1 MLFIT
6 SIDNIIRS
14 NTVILISFNGERGII
29 LNLIQFFVSFV
40 LYFVIFFGLAFIL
53 NMLLRTTWLMTLL
66 YPIIILLVISGNG
79 LADYFIDT
87 KEAFLQIQNTINN
100 TIALEDYIILSG
112 GLIGTIVSGIIIR
125 LLRKSGY
132 QMF

>member
-1 MLFIT
+1 MLFTT
-6 SIDNIIRS
+6 SIDNIIRG
-14 NTVILISFNGERGII
+14 NIVNLIRVYGERGII
-29 LNLIQFFVSFV
+29 LNLIQFFVSFI

-87 KEAFLQIQNTINN
+87 KEAFLQIQHTIN
-100 TIALEDYIILSG
+100 TVTLDDYIILSG
-112 GLIGTIVSGIIIR
+112 GLIGTIVSAIVIR
-125 LLRKSGY
+125 MLRRSGY

>member
-1 MLFIT
+1 LLFTT
-6 SIDNIIRS
+6 SIDNIIRG
-14 NTVILISFNGERGII
+14 NIVNLIRVYGERGII
-29 LNLIQFFVSFV
+29 LNLIQFFVSFI

-87 KEAFLQIQNTINN
+87 KEAFLQIQHTIN
-100 TIALEDYIILSG
+100 TVTLDDYIILSG
-112 GLIGTIVSGIIIR
+112 GLIGTIVSAIVIR
-125 LLRKSGY
+125 MLRRSGY

>member
-1 MLFIT
+1 M
-6 SIDNIIRS
+6 
-14 NTVILISFNGERGII
+14 
-29 LNLIQFFVSFV
+29 NLIQFFVSFI

-87 KEAFLQIQNTINN
+87 KEAFLQIQHTIN
-100 TIALEDYIILSG
+100 TVTLDDYIILSG
-112 GLIGTIVSGIIIR
+112 GLIGTIVSAIVIR
-125 LLRKSGY
+125 MLRRSGY

>member
-1 MLFIT
+1 MLFTT
-6 SIDNIIRS
+6 SKDKIIRG
-14 NTVILISFNGERGII
+14 NIVILIRVNGERGII

-79 LADYFIDT
+79 IVDYFIDT
-87 KEAFLQIQNTINN
+87 KEAFLQIQTTINTI
-100 TIALEDYIILSG
+100 TLDDYIILSG
-112 GLIGTIVSGIIIR
+112 GLIGTIVSAIVIR
-125 LLRKSGY
+125 LLRRSGY

>member
-1 MLFIT
+1 LLFTT
-6 SIDNIIRS
+6 SKDKIIRG
-14 NTVILISFNGERGII
+14 NIVILIRVNGERGII

-79 LADYFIDT
+79 IVDYFIDT
-87 KEAFLQIQNTINN
+87 KEAFLQIQTTINTI
-100 TIALEDYIILSG
+100 TLDDYIILSG
-112 GLIGTIVSGIIIR
+112 GLIGTIVSAIVIR
-125 LLRKSGY
+125 LLRRSGY